1 MRLHY
6 SLNAVFFQAIGL
18 PMDIIVLLRTIY
30 KIALQ
35 PTRMV
40 LTSEEKRVLCAFV
53 DSYPETVK
61 KKFTVSEHFH

>member
-61 KKFTVSEHFH
+61 KKFKENK